1 MSDVQSTLE
10 QRKTS
15 YGNFRD
21 VADVTQNLKFLIK
34 VELKRRDKIL
44 PSIHQEAL
52 DMICSKLGRI
62 INGDHHLADSWH
74 DIAGYAELV
83 AQDLNVWEGI

>member
-21 VADVTQNLKFLIK
+21 VAYVTQNLKSLIK
-34 VELKRRDKIL
+34 VELKQRDKVL
-44 PSIHQEAL
+44 PSIQQEAL

-62 INGDHHLADSWH
+62 INGDHNFSDSWH

-83 AQDLNVWEGI
+83 AQDLNVWGGI